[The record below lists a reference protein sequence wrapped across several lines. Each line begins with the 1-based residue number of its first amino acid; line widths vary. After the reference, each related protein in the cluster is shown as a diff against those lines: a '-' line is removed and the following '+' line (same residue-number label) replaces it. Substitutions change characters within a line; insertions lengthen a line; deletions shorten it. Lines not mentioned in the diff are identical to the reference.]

1 MIQFLSQSS
10 ASSSPAASCHLFETK
25 KKKKAREHPLGLRE
39 LLCWL
44 SSKFKGLRE
53 RELIKELAR
62 ELAAGTFQERM
73 GADREEDELRDQ
85 WGDLK
90 HDNNANVM
98 VPVVGSSRKLNCVL
112 GIGKGVSCCSSVLH
126 LDGAWEIMLREFHNR
141 RSSTHMSHC
150 SAL

>member
-10 ASSSPAASCHLFETK
+10 SSSPAASCHLFETK
-25 KKKKAREHPLGLRE
+25 KKKKARENSLGLRE
-39 LLCWL
+39 LFCWL
-44 SSKFKGLRE
+44 SYKFKGLRE

-62 ELAAGTFQERM
+62 KLAAGTFQERM

-98 VPVVGSSRKLNCVL
+98 VPVVGSSSKLNCVL
-112 GIGKGVSCCSSVLH
+112 GIGKGVSCCS
-126 LDGAWEIMLREFHNR
+126 
-141 RSSTHMSHC
+141 
-150 SAL
+150 